1 MPGLGPGLRVGP
13 LELCLNDMKI
23 TKLIEKL
30 GSMEPDGKPFL
41 SIYINAEPGQNGRDT
56 YPIWLKTQLS
66 DEEHKYKDG
75 EAELARFTALAERIN
90 GFIENE
96 ADASANGI
104 AIFAS
109 MGEGDYFEAV
119 QLDVPFPES
128 KFHSSDR
135 PHIFELAR
143 AVHEN
148 PSYAVLWA
156 DKNKADIYVFG
167 GETRIRSDVDVD
179 SKVESIENEETRA
192 SQAGGWSQQR
202 FARRRENFHLQHAK
216 EVVAELEEV
225 MKKHNVEY
233 FVIAGDEETILPVI
247 KPELS
252 KPMEEKLIGSVSAS
266 DYESAEELQEKTL
279 EVVTTEMATLQ
290 MKEVERV
297 NDATKAAAKMGTMGV
312 EDTLRALAN
321 GQVEELVIAS
331 NIDTIDYSK
340 KKIKKILKEYEPGDD
355 TAPTDAA
362 ANLSDAAEIADQLI
376 MRAINTAAKIVFIKD
391 DSLLEDA
398 GGVGSI
404 LRFNMNAQAGT

>member
-1 MPGLGPGLRVGP
+1 
-13 LELCLNDMKI
+13 MKI

-30 GSMEPDGKPFL
+30 GSMEPDGKPFF
-41 SIYINAEPGQNGRDT
+41 SIYINAEAGQNGRDT
-56 YPIWLKTQLS
+56 YPIWLKTELS
-66 DEEHKYKDG
+66 DEEQKYKDD
-75 EAELARFTALAERIN
+75 EAELGRFTALTERIN
-90 GFIENE
+90 NFVENE
-96 ADASANGI
+96 ADPSANGI

-109 MGEGDYFEAV
+109 LGEGDYFEVV

-128 KFHSSDR
+128 RFHSSDR
-135 PHIFELAR
+135 PHIFPLAR

-148 PSYAVLWA
+148 PRYAVLWA

-167 GETRIRSDVDVD
+167 GETRIRSDVDAQ
-179 SKVESIENEETRA
+179 SKVESIENEVT
-192 SQAGGWSQQR
+192 SGTSAGGWSQQR
-202 FARRRENFHLQHAK
+202 FQRRRENFALQHAK

-225 MKKHNVEY
+225 MKKYSVEHLI
-233 FVIAGDEETILPVI
+233 IAGDEETILPVI

-252 KPMEEKLIGSVSAS
+252 KPLEDKLIGSVSIA
-266 DYESAEELQEKTL
+266 DYQSEDDIREKTL
-279 EVVTTEMATLQ
+279 DVVTTEMATLQ

-297 NDATKAAAKMGTMGV
+297 NDATKAAAKLGTLGV

-331 NIDTIDYSK
+331 NIDSIDYSK

-355 TAPTDAA
+355 TAPTDATV
-362 ANLSDAAEIADQLI
+362 NVSDAAEIADQLV
-376 MRAINTAAKIVFIKD
+376 MRAINTAAKIMFVKD

-404 LRFNMNAQAGT
+404 LRFNMNAQAGG

>member
-1 MPGLGPGLRVGP
+1 
-13 LELCLNDMKI
+13 MKI

-30 GSMEPDGKPFL
+30 GSMEPNGKQFF
-41 SIYINAEPGQNGRDT
+41 SIYINAEAGQNGRDT
-56 YPIWLKTQLS
+56 YPIWLKTELS
-66 DEEHKYKDG
+66 DEEQKYKDD
-75 EAELARFTALAERIN
+75 EAELGRFTALTERIN
-90 GFIENE
+90 NFVENE
-96 ADASANGI
+96 ADPSANGI

-109 MGEGDYFEAV
+109 LGEGDYFEVV

-128 KFHSSDR
+128 RFHSSDR
-135 PHIFELAR
+135 PHIFPLAR

-148 PSYAVLWA
+148 PRYAVLWA

-167 GETRIRSDVDVD
+167 GETRIRSDVDAQ
-179 SKVESIENEETRA
+179 SKVESIENEVT
-192 SQAGGWSQQR
+192 SGTSAGGWSQQR
-202 FARRRENFHLQHAK
+202 FQRRRENFALQHAK

-225 MKKHNVEY
+225 MKKYSVEHLI
-233 FVIAGDEETILPVI
+233 IAGDEETILPVI

-252 KPMEEKLIGSVSAS
+252 KPLEDKLIGSVSIA
-266 DYESAEELQEKTL
+266 DYQSEDDIREKTL
-279 EVVTTEMATLQ
+279 DVVTTEMATLQ

-297 NDATKAAAKMGTMGV
+297 NDATKAAAKLGTLGV

-331 NIDTIDYSK
+331 NIDSIDYSK

-355 TAPTDAA
+355 TAPTDATV
-362 ANLSDAAEIADQLI
+362 NVSDAAEIADQLV
-376 MRAINTAAKIVFIKD
+376 MRAINTAAKIMFVKD

-404 LRFNMNAQAGT
+404 LRFNMNAQAGG